1 MSVPVRILC
10 IDDNRL
16 IAEALERRLASEHRL
31 RWVGWVSNL
40 VEAAAQVMRARPD
53 VILLDID
60 MPGRDSF
67 DVLRELA
74 ASLPTAKIAML
85 SGHVRLDY
93 VDRAIDAGAWGYLS
107 KNESM
112 EDLFAAI
119 MRIALGEF
127 VLSAEVEAE
136 CRERP

>member
-1 MSVPVRILC
+1 MNFPVRILC

-16 IAEALERRLASEHRL
+16 IAEALERRLATEPRL
-31 RWVGWVSNL
+31 QWVGWVSNL
-40 VEAAAQVMRARPD
+40 VDAAGQALQARPD
-53 VILLDID
+53 VVLLDID

-67 DVLRELA
+67 DVLREIA
-74 ASLPTAKIAML
+74 ATLPSAKIVML
-85 SGHVRLDY
+85 SGHVRLEY